1 MIAHHFP
8 IIFEL
13 ALGLFAAILGWF
25 TFDLWFQSTRII
37 IDATSVRA
45 TNRWLIFSRTQQFA
59 AAEVERF
66 EIRVGMTSGTQT
78 YQDLK
83 LVTRSGVDDFA
94 ARKTRFEQTG
104 ERPPL
109 AFSVDSPGGITLA
122 SSIASAAEAHWLAQ
136 EMTKALG
143 RRA

>member
-1 MIAHHFP
+1 
-8 IIFEL
+8 
-13 ALGLFAAILGWF
+13 
-25 TFDLWFQSTRII
+25 
-37 IDATSVRA
+37 
-45 TNRWLIFSRTQQFA
+45 
-59 AAEVERF
+59 VERF

-83 LVTRSGVDDFA
+83 LITRSGVDDFA
-94 ARKTRFEQTG
+94 ARKTRHEQTG

-109 AFSVDSPGGITLA
+109 KFSVSSSRGVTLA
-122 SSIASAAEAHWLAQ
+122 SSIASAAEANWLVQ